1 MIVCL
6 PELRHEPHIDHLSAS
21 LTDIDHRPRERG
33 QGGEPPPVDGS
44 RFQPRE
50 IEARPELRRTP
61 VNQSRDRIMKP
72 VDALFRAARDIPE
85 ESIHAIEGAA
95 EQGELSV
102 KVLMVTE
109 NFVMLRIWRGKGLID
124 PVHQHDDH
132 ESVATLLSGKLKMW
146 IGDEEF
152 VAGPGD
158 VWRHPPGVPH
168 YSEALE
174 ECEQIEIKSPARKT
188 WT

>member
-1 MIVCL
+1 MN
-6 PELRHEPHIDHLSAS
+6 AS
-21 LTDIDHRPRERG
+21 
-33 QGGEPPPVDGS
+33 Q
-44 RFQPRE
+44 
-50 IEARPELRRTP
+50 
-61 VNQSRDRIMKP
+61 DRIMAP
-72 VDALFRAARDIPE
+72 MEALFRAAADVPE
-85 ESIHAIEGAA
+85 ERIHAVEGAV

-102 KVLMVTE
+102 KVLMVAD
-109 NFVMLRIWRGKGLID
+109 NFVTLWIRRGKGLID

-132 ESVATLLSGKLKMW
+132 ESVAILVSGRLRMW
-146 IGDEEF
+146 IGGEEF

-174 ECEQIEIKSPARKT
+174 ECVQIEIKSPACKT

>member
-1 MIVCL
+1 MNVA
-6 PELRHEPHIDHLSAS
+6 H
-21 LTDIDHRPRERG
+21 
-33 QGGEPPPVDGS
+33 
-44 RFQPRE
+44 
-50 IEARPELRRTP
+50 
-61 VNQSRDRIMKP
+61 DRIMAP
-72 VDALFRAARDIPE
+72 MEALFRAAADISE
-85 ESIHAIEGAA
+85 ETIHAVEGAV

-102 KVLMVTE
+102 KVLMVAD
-109 NFVMLRIWRGKGLID
+109 NFVTLWIRRGKGLVD

-132 ESVATLLSGKLKMW
+132 ESVATLVSGRLWMK

-174 ECEQIEIKSPARKT
+174 DCVQIEIKSPARKT

>member
-1 MIVCL
+1 M
-6 PELRHEPHIDHLSAS
+6 
-21 LTDIDHRPRERG
+21 
-33 QGGEPPPVDGS
+33 
-44 RFQPRE
+44 
-50 IEARPELRRTP
+50 
-61 VNQSRDRIMKP
+61 NQSRDRIMKP

-95 EQGELSV
+95 EQGDLSV

-132 ESVATLLSGKLKMW
+132 ESVATLLSGKLNMW

-158 VWRHPPGVPH
+158 AWRHPPGVPH

>member
-1 MIVCL
+1 M
-6 PELRHEPHIDHLSAS
+6 EPM
-21 LTDIDHRPRERG
+21 E
-33 QGGEPPPVDGS
+33 
-44 RFQPRE
+44 
-50 IEARPELRRTP
+50 
-61 VNQSRDRIMKP
+61 
-72 VDALFRAARDIPE
+72 ALFRVAADIPE
-85 ESIHAIEGAA
+85 ETIHAVEGAV

-102 KVLMVTE
+102 KVLMVAD
-109 NFVMLRIWRGKGLID
+109 NFVTLWIRRGKGLVD

-132 ESVATLLSGKLKMW
+132 ESVATLVSGKLKMW

-174 ECEQIEIKSPARKT
+174 ECVQIEIKSPARKT

>member
-1 MIVCL
+1 M
-6 PELRHEPHIDHLSAS
+6 
-21 LTDIDHRPRERG
+21 
-33 QGGEPPPVDGS
+33 
-44 RFQPRE
+44 
-50 IEARPELRRTP
+50 
-61 VNQSRDRIMKP
+61 NQTQDRIMTP
-72 VDALFRAARDIPE
+72 MAALFRAASDIPE
-85 ESIHAIEGAA
+85 EPIHAVEGAV

-102 KVLMVTE
+102 KVLMVSD
-109 NFVMLRIWRGKGLID
+109 NFVTLWIRRGKGLID

-132 ESVATLLSGKLKMW
+132 ESVATLVSGRLKMW

-174 ECEQIEIKSPARKT
+174 ECVQIEIKSPARKT